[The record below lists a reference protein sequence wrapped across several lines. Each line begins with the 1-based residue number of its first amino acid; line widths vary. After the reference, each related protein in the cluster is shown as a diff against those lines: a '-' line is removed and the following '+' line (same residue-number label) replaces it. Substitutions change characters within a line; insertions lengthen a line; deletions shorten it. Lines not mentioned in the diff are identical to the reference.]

1 LIALRSSPEK
11 ADFQFVLLLS
21 LIRVH
26 ERMVPSIRT
35 SATYLES
42 LFGLSGRVAVVTGG
56 SSGIGREMATAL
68 GMAGATVVVV
78 ARRPGLIQDTV
89 NHLSTKGVEAFG
101 LPIDVCDADAISD
114 AVLKNHGVPDI
125 LVNAAGINSR
135 IHMDQLSAKDWD
147 ETIAINL
154 TAPFALGQKFGP
166 AMAKRGSGRI
176 INIVSQQ
183 SFRAFGN
190 SSAYGASK
198 GGLVSLTRSQAEA
211 WSSRGVLCNAVA
223 PGLVDTAMTAAVFG
237 HPAKAK
243 SHAMR
248 TMIGRNGVPEDFA
261 GIAVYLASDAS
272 RAVTGQV
279 FFVDGGY
286 SAT

>member
-1 LIALRSSPEK
+1 MAYGI
-11 ADFQFVLLLS
+11 Q
-21 LIRVH
+21 
-26 ERMVPSIRT
+26 T

-42 LFGLSGRVAVVTGG
+42 LFGLRGRVAVVTGG
-56 SSGIGREMATAL
+56 SSGIGRAMATAL
-68 GMAGATVVVV
+68 GMAGAAVVVV
-78 ARRPGLIQDTV
+78 ARRPGPVQNTV
-89 NHLSTKGVEAFG
+89 DSLSSKRVEAHG
-101 LPIDVCDADAISD
+101 LHIDVRDADTISN
-114 AVLKNHGVPDI
+114 AVIKQWGVPDV
-125 LVNAAGINSR
+125 LVNAAGINTR
-135 IHMDQLSAKDWD
+135 VHMDHLSAKDWD
-147 ETIAINL
+147 ETIAVNL

-190 SSAYGASK
+190 SSVYGASK

-211 WSSRGVLCNAVA
+211 WSSRGVLCNAIA
-223 PGLVDTAMTAAVFG
+223 PGLVETAMTTAVLG
-237 HPAKAK
+237 DPAKAE

-248 TMIGRNGVPEDFA
+248 TMIRRNGVAEDLE
-261 GIAVYLASDAS
+261 GIAVYLASDS
-272 RAVTGQV
+272 SKAVTGQV